1 MKYRYVALV
10 GLGLLSFC
18 SYMFY
23 VSYED
28 AKEKAIAELNSR
40 QLILAENAKNEIEF
54 FFQNINRF
62 MLKLS
67 GSKHV
72 IDLDEI
78 GINEIN
84 VALNIRPEGI
94 KAISRIDESGMII
107 YTTPGNT
114 ELKQRDVSGQ
124 KHVKKIL
131 TTHQPVV
138 SDVFTA
144 VQGYRVVAVHVPVF
158 KENRFHGTLAV
169 LIDFL
174 SISRQFL
181 QGIRIG
187 ETGYA
192 WMTNREGVELYCPV
206 PGHTGNLVFESYKAF
221 PDIISMAKK
230 MTAGEQGITTYR
242 FDRIREESIQ
252 PVKKHAVYLPIR
264 IMDSFWTIVVA
275 SSEDELLGTLVGYRN
290 KLILIMGLFLIC
302 SCLFSY
308 LSMKAWGIVRE
319 EKERRK
325 AEKALRK
332 SQELFKLITG
342 HTSSLFSIHDS
353 NGIYFF
359 ASPSHRQLGY
369 SPDELIGKSG
379 LELVFEED
387 IPVLLNYLE
396 KAQNGE
402 LSNATLNYRL
412 KGKDGRI
419 HYFHGSF
426 GAAFTADGSL
436 DRIVSVAEN
445 ITALKHAQIEKVEA
459 LTLAAEIKKQALV
472 GQIAGKMAH
481 DFNNVLGAIMGNTE
495 LALLDCKDH
504 QMRERLELIYQQTIR
519 GKNLT
524 KNLVAFAKD
533 QEPKQE
539 YFKIDEKIELV
550 ISLLKKDLEGIDVV
564 REYGESVP
572 ELLADP
578 GMIEH
583 ALVNVVQ
590 NSIHATGLEETPRI
604 IIRTSCRDD
613 RVHIEVEDNGCGI
626 PSEFLEKIFDPSF
639 TLKGGKDLSGAYKPE
654 IKGTGYG
661 MSNVKKYIEQHK
673 GHVSV
678 HSVQSQGTVV
688 SLNLPVIKKEL
699 TDKEISIVE
708 RQAPCSEKY
717 ILLVEDEPA
726 ISDVQ
731 YGILTH
737 SPCNHRVDIAGNG
750 QIAIDLFERNEY
762 DFISLDYILPGKI
775 NGMDVYRHIRKT
787 DQTIPILFIS
797 GNIEFLESIQVLK
810 QKDPNIDHLSK
821 PCNHIDYLNSINQL
835 LLGAAPGSGPDL
847 TDH

>member
-1 MKYRYVALV
+1 
-10 GLGLLSFC
+10 
-18 SYMFY
+18 
-23 VSYED
+23 
-28 AKEKAIAELNSR
+28 
-40 QLILAENAKNEIEF
+40 
-54 FFQNINRF
+54 
-62 MLKLS
+62 
-67 GSKHV
+67 
-72 IDLDEI
+72 
-78 GINEIN
+78 
-84 VALNIRPEGI
+84 
-94 KAISRIDESGMII
+94 
-107 YTTPGNT
+107 
-114 ELKQRDVSGQ
+114 
-124 KHVKKIL
+124 
-131 TTHQPVV
+131 
-138 SDVFTA
+138 
-144 VQGYRVVAVHVPVF
+144 
-158 KENRFHGTLAV
+158 
-169 LIDFL
+169 
-174 SISRQFL
+174 
-181 QGIRIG
+181 
-187 ETGYA
+187 
-192 WMTNREGVELYCPV
+192 
-206 PGHTGNLVFESYKAF
+206 
-221 PDIISMAKK
+221 
-230 MTAGEQGITTYR
+230 
-242 FDRIREESIQ
+242 
-252 PVKKHAVYLPIR
+252 
-264 IMDSFWTIVVA
+264 
-275 SSEDELLGTLVGYRN
+275 
-290 KLILIMGLFLIC
+290 
-302 SCLFSY
+302 
-308 LSMKAWGIVRE
+308 
-319 EKERRK
+319 
-325 AEKALRK
+325 
-332 SQELFKLITG
+332 
-342 HTSSLFSIHDS
+342 
-353 NGIYFF
+353 
-359 ASPSHRQLGY
+359 
-369 SPDELIGKSG
+369 
-379 LELVFEED
+379 
-387 IPVLLNYLE
+387 
-396 KAQNGE
+396 
-402 LSNATLNYRL
+402 
-412 KGKDGRI
+412 
-419 HYFHGSF
+419 
-426 GAAFTADGSL
+426 
-436 DRIVSVAEN
+436 
-445 ITALKHAQIEKVEA
+445 
-459 LTLAAEIKKQALV
+459 
-472 GQIAGKMAH
+472 
-481 DFNNVLGAIMGNTE
+481 
-495 LALLDCKDH
+495 
-504 QMRERLELIYQQTIR
+504 
-519 GKNLT
+519 
-524 KNLVAFAKD
+524 
-533 QEPKQE
+533 
-539 YFKIDEKIELV
+539 
-550 ISLLKKDLEGIDVV
+550 LKKDLEGIDVV